1 MERAQKNCNDFLG
14 PQSIGKSRGGRN
26 TKVHLIVANETTP
39 ILCKLS
45 PGQAGDD
52 PEGRILIENLPDYY
66 KNNDISLLM
75 DRAYE
80 GDEIRNLASMHGLN
94 PVVPPKKNRIEPW
107 DYDKEL
113 YKRRNEVKRYFRRLK
128 GFRRVFTRYDKLD
141 VMYSSFVVFAM
152 ICETLRE

>member
-1 MERAQKNCNDFLG
+1 
-14 PQSIGKSRGGRN
+14 
-26 TKVHLIVANETTP
+26 
-39 ILCKLS
+39 
-45 PGQAGDD
+45 
-52 PEGRILIENLPDYY
+52 
-66 KNNDISLLM
+66 M